1 MIQGNECL
9 LINLGDYLP
18 HVVLTGEIELKDI
31 FEKIKFFIL
40 RKGKNILKIS
50 DKFINKDENSILIE
64 ALAIDEENKVSF
76 LVLLSKRKDGLVVRI
91 YPEIEPKK
99 TDGVKK
105 ILAKISNQLLREFP
119 TLKVGKTNIQ
129 EFLQNQ
135 S

>member
-1 MIQGNECL
+1 
-9 LINLGDYLP
+9 
-18 HVVLTGEIELKDI
+18 VLTGEIKLKDI
-31 FEKIKFFIL
+31 FEKINFFIV
-40 RKGKNILKIS
+40 RKEKNVLKIS

-64 ALAIDEENKVSF
+64 ALAIDEENKISF
-76 LVLLSKRKDGLVVRI
+76 LVLLSKREDGLVVRI
-91 YPEIEPKK
+91 YPEIDPKK